1 VRVEIL
7 GEVPEMARGEVEE
20 YLRGE
25 RREFSEEVVRQVR
38 GEMRGTEFARA
49 VWGEMLKIPYG
60 EVRSY
65 GEIAAAIG
73 KPGAARTVGS
83 ACGKNKFVVVVP
95 CHRVVASGGK
105 LGGFS
110 LGLAMKKVLLEV
122 EGWKVV
128 GNGAIMR
135 G

>member
-1 VRVEIL
+1 VRAEIL
-7 GEVPEMARGEVEE
+7 REVPEMARGEVEE
-20 YLRGE
+20 YLSGK
-25 RREFSEEVVRQVR
+25 RREFSEEVVGWVR
-38 GEMRGTEFARA
+38 GEMEGAEFARV
-49 VWGEMLKIPYG
+49 VWGEMLQIPYG

-65 GEIAAAIG
+65 WEIAAAIG
-73 KPGAARTVGS
+73 KPGAARAVGL
-83 ACGKNKFVVVVP
+83 ACGKNKFPVVVP

-110 LGLAMKKVLLEV
+110 LGLAMKKKLLEI